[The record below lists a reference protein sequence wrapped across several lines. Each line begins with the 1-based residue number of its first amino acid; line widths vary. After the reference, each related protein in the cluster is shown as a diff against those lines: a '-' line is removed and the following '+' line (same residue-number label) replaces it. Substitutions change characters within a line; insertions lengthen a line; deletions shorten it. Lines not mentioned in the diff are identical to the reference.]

1 MGFLP
6 AHPWGRDSLGKNTET
21 TPERS
26 CLVQYL
32 TESLRGLQE
41 VVLPSLC
48 SLPGHPC
55 RCSANAEGTV
65 TRNKKGLLLHPV
77 GTPVYWGRCMSK
89 PS

>member
-32 TESLRGLQE
+32 TESLRGSQG
-41 VVLPSLC
+41 VVIPGLC

-55 RCSANAEGTV
+55 RCSADAEVTV
-65 TRNKKGLLLHPV
+65 LACKKKPLTAAPV
-77 GTPVYWGRCMSK
+77 V
-89 PS
+89 PSYRGGA